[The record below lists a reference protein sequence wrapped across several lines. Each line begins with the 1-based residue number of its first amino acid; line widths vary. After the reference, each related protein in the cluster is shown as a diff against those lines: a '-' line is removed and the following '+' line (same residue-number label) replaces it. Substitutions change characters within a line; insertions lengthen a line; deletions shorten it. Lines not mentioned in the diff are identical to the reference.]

1 MCPLLGVFR
10 SKYYAWIERGRES
23 KNCAASDRRFL
34 VLMRSL
40 HQEWGGILGYRRMS
54 ACLQEQC
61 GECIGKYRVRRLMRL
76 ARLMGIPKKSRRQ
89 RRPEPRDRNLPDL
102 LQRDF
107 SAPEPNRVWV
117 PDITE
122 LKTGEGKSYLCVI
135 KDLYDGAIAA
145 WKTGT
150 RPTAE
155 WVTSTVEMAR
165 VKRPE
170 SRGAIL
176 HSDHGNQYTSS
187 AYRQC
192 LQRHGLQISMGRV
205 RTCADNASAESVFGQ
220 LKRKLVRQSQFRTRQ
235 EATEKINHYFLNL
248 YNPWRRPPLLRYKS
262 QVIEACNTRKQD
274 AVS

>member
-23 KNCAASDRRFL
+23 NYAASDRRLL

-40 HQEWGGILGYRRMS
+40 HQEWGGILGYRRMH
-54 ACLQEQC
+54 ACLQEHY
-61 GECIGKYRVRRLMRL
+61 GESIGKHRVRRLMRL
-76 ARLMGIPKKSRRQ
+76 AGLMGIPKKRRRQ
-89 RRPEPRDRNLPDL
+89 RRPARSDRNLPDL

-117 PDITE
+117 TDITE
-122 LKTGEGKSYLCVI
+122 LKTGEGKLYLCVI
-135 KDLYDGAIAA
+135 KDLYDGAITA

-155 WVTSTVEMAR
+155 WVTSTVEMAL

-176 HSDHGNQYTSS
+176 HSDHGSQYTSER
-187 AYRQC
+187 YRRC
-192 LQRHGLQISMGRV
+192 LQQHGLQISMGRV

-220 LKRKLVRQSQFRTRQ
+220 LKRELVRQSQFRTRQ

-248 YNPWRRPPLLRYKS
+248 YNPWRRPPLVSNRPKAI
-262 QVIEACNTRKQD
+262 QACNSREQD
-274 AVS
+274 AVC